1 MFLRRANGF
10 RVANRCAD
18 TLKMGFGTAFAF
30 INYGGCERRYFDTV
44 LIVSLP

>member
-1 MFLRRANGF
+1 MFLRRVNGF

-18 TLKMGFGTAFAF
+18 TLKMRFGTAFAF
-30 INYGGCERRYFDTV
+30 INYGVCERRYFDTV